1 MPGFTRLS
9 ILEVFIEKEDH
20 KISWLDLAKL
30 YNVIYGTERAT
41 LLGNIIRELEDE
53 RIIERLALPIAWEI
67 IDINEAVQERDRL
80 I

>member
-1 MPGFTRLS
+1 MPGFTKLS
-9 ILEVFIEKEDH
+9 ILEAFIEKEDH

-30 YNVIYGTERAT
+30 YNVIDGTERAT

-67 IDINEAVQERDRL
+67 IDINEAIQERDRL

>member
-1 MPGFTRLS
+1 MPGFTKLS
-9 ILEVFIEKEDH
+9 ILEAFIEKGDH

-30 YNVIYGTERAT
+30 YNVIDGTERAT

>member
-1 MPGFTRLS
+1 MPGFSKLS

-20 KISWLDLAKL
+20 RLSWQDLSEL
-30 YNVIYGTERAT
+30 YNVIHGTERAT

-53 RIIERLALPIAWEI
+53 TIIERLEPLVGWEL
-67 IDINEAVQERDRL
+67 IDIHKGIEERDRL